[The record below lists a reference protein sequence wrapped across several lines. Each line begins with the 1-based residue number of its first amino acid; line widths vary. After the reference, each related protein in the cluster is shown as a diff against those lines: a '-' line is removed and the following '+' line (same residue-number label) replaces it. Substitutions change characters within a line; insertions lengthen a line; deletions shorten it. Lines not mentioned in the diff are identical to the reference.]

1 MLFQLM
7 GIRFISS
14 AENDLKLKVYA
25 MSCSV
30 QGNIQST
37 VRCNRLGLIFM
48 NEIVIQTRDKKI
60 PLKAEGR
67 FVEVTYIQLLLNGV
81 LLYETNSD
89 VYTATPQELLEL
101 MLEKSSLLIQA
112 LERGANEPVSIRHTT
127 Y

>member
-1 MLFQLM
+1 M
-7 GIRFISS
+7 
-14 AENDLKLKVYA
+14 
-25 MSCSV
+25 
-30 QGNIQST
+30 T
-37 VRCNRLGLIFM
+37 

-89 VYTATPQELLEL
+89 VYVATRQELLEL
-101 MLEKSSLLIQA
+101 MLEKSSLLVQA
-112 LERGANEPVSIRHTT
+112 LEKGGNKPVSIRHTT